1 MCVCVFQCAVHVQT
15 LRDKYDS
22 QLRTRSSSQT
32 AAQTSAEAPN
42 RGCGPAE
49 DPSSRRPRTGA
60 TGAQTG
66 DETKEENICTGTSH
80 QNGTVSTPEL
90 QSPALPTAS
99 GCGVIIEALPYL
111 EVSCVSDETSKGI
124 PTEEDSGAVPCPQD
138 HENQS
143 SLITLAWG
151 KPPEDS
157 GDRAAEV
164 AEVTRDSLDTQF
176 QSSDVSSRGEEGRL
190 EDRDDVDP
198 TLVQSES
205 IGHLER
211 LRVDEQRGTFPQVTS
226 RKVPESQ

>member
-1 MCVCVFQCAVHVQT
+1 MSKHCETSMT
-15 LRDKYDS
+15 LNFEREAPAKL
-22 QLRTRSSSQT
+22 QLRPQPKLQT
-32 AAQTSAEAPN
+32 AAVDQ
-42 RGCGPAE
+42 
-49 DPSSRRPRTGA
+49 PRTRAAGVQ
-60 TGAQTG
+60 GQERLERKL
-66 DETKEENICTGTSH
+66 ETRRRRRTSV
-80 QNGTVSTPEL
+80 QVPVVRMGLLSTPEL

-99 GCGVIIEALPYL
+99 GCGVIIEVLPYL
-111 EVSCVSDETSKGI
+111 EVLCVSDETSKGI

-157 GDRAAEV
+157 GGRAAEV
-164 AEVTRDSLDTQF
+164 AGVTQDSLDTQF
-176 QSSDVSSRGEEGRL
+176 QSSDVSSRGEEGLL

-226 RKVPESQ
+226 KKVLESQ